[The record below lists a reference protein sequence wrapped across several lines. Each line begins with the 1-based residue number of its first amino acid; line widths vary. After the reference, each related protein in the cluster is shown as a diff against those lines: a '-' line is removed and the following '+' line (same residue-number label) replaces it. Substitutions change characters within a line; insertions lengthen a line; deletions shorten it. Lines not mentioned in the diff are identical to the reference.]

1 MKGLGVRWPGLLLV
15 LITGFGL
22 MSCSRIPLKEGGLEI
37 AKDTT
42 AGIDDI
48 GVGRVTRQF

>member
-1 MKGLGVRWPGLLLV
+1 MRKIIF
-15 LITGFGL
+15 LIFICL
-22 MSCSRIPLKEGGLEI
+22 ALNSCSHIPLKEGGLEI
-37 AKDTT
+37 DKNTT